1 MVEFLYIKI
10 GNLGAFFVIRKRY
23 NRLQASVV
31 RHRMA
36 IVVQAHSIIAYA
48 IDRRY
53 ITLVLRGASCNER
66 IPILDADVGPVGHH
80 KDDIVVA
87 TRLVARPYRETQIVA
102 DQQED
107 LDTLVLKD
115 TTLLSWLEEEILAAV
130 GIQVAFVLYFYGRY
144 AIGRRAAYWILGIG
158 RYAIGRRA
166 AYWLDHEATIG

>member
-10 GNLGAFFVIRKRY
+10 GNLGAFFVISKRY

-53 ITLVLRGASCNER
+53 IALVLRGASCNER
-66 IPILDADVGPVGHH
+66 IPILDADIGPVSHH
-80 KDDIVVA
+80 KDDIVVT

-115 TTLLSWLEEEILAAV
+115 TTLLSWLEEEILATV
-130 GIQVAFVLYFYGRY
+130 GIQLAFFLYFYGRY
-144 AIGRRAAYWILGIG
+144 AIG
-158 RYAIGRRA
+158 
-166 AYWLDHEATIG
+166 